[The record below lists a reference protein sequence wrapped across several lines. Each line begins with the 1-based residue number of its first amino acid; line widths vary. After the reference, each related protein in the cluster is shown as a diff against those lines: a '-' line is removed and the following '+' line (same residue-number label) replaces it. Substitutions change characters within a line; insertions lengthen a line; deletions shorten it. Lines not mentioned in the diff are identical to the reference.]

1 MSPKW
6 VDNALSRHPV
16 PGTSKKSQGV
26 TRRLPPNA
34 VTTLEIALR
43 LGRLLSVPLARGL
56 DLAQL
61 ALENGDGTATLEL
74 STAISIVMDV
84 AAITSETAA
93 RLAEAVE
100 IAPVPRRGRPRT
112 YKKEGRLSAPLLI
125 ELA

>member
-6 VDNALSRHPV
+6 VDNALSHHPV
-16 PGTSKKSQGV
+16 PGASKKSQGV
-26 TRRLPPNA
+26 ARRLSPIV
-34 VTTLEIALR
+34 VTTLEIALQ

-61 ALENGDGTATLEL
+61 ALKNGDGTATLEL
-74 STAISIVMDV
+74 STAISIVVDV
-84 AAITSETAA
+84 TAITSETAA

-112 YKKEGRLSAPLLI
+112 
-125 ELA
+125 